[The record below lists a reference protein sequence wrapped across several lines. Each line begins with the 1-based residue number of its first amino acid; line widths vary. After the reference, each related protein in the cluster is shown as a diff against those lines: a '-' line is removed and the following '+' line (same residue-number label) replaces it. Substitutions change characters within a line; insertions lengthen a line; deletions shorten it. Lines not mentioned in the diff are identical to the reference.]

1 MKKLIV
7 NADDFGFTRGVNAG
21 IIRAFKSGVLT
32 STTIMANGDAFDD
45 AAELA
50 RANPRLG
57 VGCHLVIV
65 GGRPVAP
72 AREVA
77 SLVNGDGQLPRTL
90 TELMRMLIGG
100 KVRVEEIER
109 EFRAQIE
116 RVVRSGITPTHL
128 DSHKHAHTHRGVMQ
142 ALARVA
148 VEFGIPCVR
157 NPFERV
163 FARPRVAGAAQAA
176 RPVYLKQYA
185 MTAAVAPR
193 AFSFKRLARGHGLK
207 TPDHFCGVRLTG
219 LLDGEAMRSVIKS
232 LKEGTTELMC
242 HPGVYDQD
250 LESARTR
257 LKREREREMEA
268 LIDPATL
275 RCADEEGVSLISYR
289 EFRESYV

>member
-21 IIRAFKSGVLT
+21 IMRAFEMGVLT
-32 STTIMANGDAFDD
+32 SATLMANGDAFDE

-50 RANPRLG
+50 RSNPRLG
-57 VGCHLVIV
+57 IGCHLAVV

-77 SLVNGDGQLPRTL
+77 SLIDRDGMLPRTL
-90 TELMRMLIGG
+90 TELIRMLIGG
-100 KVRVEEIER
+100 RARVEDIER
-109 EFRAQIE
+109 EFRAQVNRVIE
-116 RVVRSGITPTHL
+116 SGITPTHL
-128 DSHKHAHTHRGVMQ
+128 DSHKHTHIHSSVMR
-142 ALARVA
+142 ALSRVA
-148 VEFGIPCVR
+148 IEFGIPCVR

-163 FARPRVAGAAQAA
+163 FARQRAGIAARAK

-185 MTAAVAPR
+185 MSAAIAPR
-193 AFSFKRLARGHGLK
+193 AISFRRLARRYGLK

-219 LLDGEAMRSVIKS
+219 LLDREAMRNVIES

-242 HPGVYDQD
+242 HPGVYDAE

-257 LKREREREMEA
+257 LKRERERELEA
-268 LIDPATL
+268 LIDPDII
-275 RCADEEGVSLISYR
+275 RCAEEQGVKLISYR
-289 EFRESYV
+289 EFAESYV